1 MFSIFVQKLSHYGGF
16 YSFYVNFLCAQS
28 AYFFTE
34 VCREFNFP
42 VEVFT
47 ISFTYLLL
55 KEGTL
60 IVEVN
65 DATSVTNVDD
75 TPAVADAS
83 SVANVGDIPAVSDA
97 THTSAA
103 NVGDIPAVSDAT
115 TTSAANVG
123 DTPAVT
129 DTTSIANVGE
139 TPSVTDANSVGNAA
153 DASDMAVEKAKG
165 VETDEETLS
174 RRQKQV
180 HVIN

>member
-1 MFSIFVQKLSHYGGF
+1 VFSIFVQKLSHYGGF

-47 ISFTYLLL
+47 YLLL

-60 IVEVN
+60 IVEVY

-97 THTSAA
+97 T
-103 NVGDIPAVSDAT
+103 
-115 TTSAANVG
+115 TTSVANVG

-139 TPSVTDANSVGNAA
+139 TPAVTDANSVGNAA